1 MKKKRPCFGNVCRT
15 HREKRRIPG
24 GVISRLDDL
33 GIALRLFSLL
43 VLLVL
48 TALLSAAEALLSRL
62 TRKDILNFAEAEGK
76 RYDALASLL
85 HRPRRYS
92 LTITTAKMILM
103 VASVLLFMTLFH
115 YPPAN
120 AALAVVMLVIFTEL
134 FPKNYVQSSSGNA
147 TIQALRV
154 LRIVYWGGC
163 VIFLPLDF
171 IANIAVRVFGGKTR
185 AEQDSLV
192 SPEVLETLGS
202 VGDSQEILEEDDLE
216 MISRILDFP
225 DKVAREIMVAR
236 TDMACLD
243 ISTPEEE
250 VLKTTIEC
258 RHTRIPIY
266 EETIDNIIGV
276 LHVKDMLEYW
286 AAGEPIELRQLIIDR
301 APFFTP
307 ESKKISELF
316 RELRAH
322 KQHLAI
328 VVDEYGGTAGIVTLE
343 NIIEEIVGE
352 IHDEDEVD
360 EEDAYIQLDSNT
372 FSVDARLNLVEL
384 NEKLSTE
391 LEAENIDTIGGF
403 VVDHLGR
410 VPEQNTVFVYR
421 GIRFTI
427 IEADERRIHRVQ
439 IQMPNPLPSE

>member
-1 MKKKRPCFGNVCRT
+1 M
-15 HREKRRIPG
+15 
-24 GVISRLDDL
+24 
-33 GIALRLFSLL
+33 
-43 VLLVL
+43 
-48 TALLSAAEALLSRL
+48 ALLSAAEALLSRL
-62 TRKDILNFAEAEGK
+62 TREDILHFAEAEGK
-76 RYDALASLL
+76 RYDVLASLL
-85 HRPRRYS
+85 RQPRRYS
-92 LTITTAKMILM
+92 LTIITAKTILM

-115 YPPAN
+115 YRVAN

-154 LRIVYWGGC
+154 LRVVYWGGC
-163 VIFLPLDF
+163 VIFIPLNF
-171 IANIAVRVFGGKTR
+171 IANIAVRVFGGKART
-185 AEQDSLV
+185 EQDSLV
-192 SPEVLETLGS
+192 SPEVLETLVN
-202 VGDSQEILEEDDLE
+202 VGDSHEILEEDERE

-243 ISTPEEE
+243 ISTPEGE

-266 EETIDNIIGV
+266 EETIDNMIGV
-276 LHVKDMLEYW
+276 LHVKDMLECW
-286 AAGEPIELRQLIIDR
+286 AAGEPIALRQLIVDR

-316 RELRAH
+316 RELRQH

-352 IHDEDEVD
+352 IHDEDEVG
-360 EEDAYIQLDSNT
+360 EEDAYIQLNANT
-372 FSVDARLNLVEL
+372 YSVDARLNLVEL

-391 LEAENIDTIGGF
+391 LEAENVDTIGGF

-427 IEADERRIHRVQ
+427 IDADERRIHRIQ
-439 IQMPNPLPSE
+439 IQMPNTLPSE

>member
-1 MKKKRPCFGNVCRT
+1 MTKNVFDT
-15 HREKRRIPG
+15 ERIAKDESPSG
-24 GVISRLDDL
+24 GVIPRLDDL

-48 TALLSAAEALLSRL
+48 TALLSVAEALLSRL
-62 TRKDILNFAEAEGK
+62 TREDILNFAGAEEK
-76 RYDALASLL
+76 RYDVLAALL
-85 HRPRRYS
+85 RQPQRYS
-92 LTITTAKMILM
+92 LTIITAKTILM
-103 VASVLLFMTLFH
+103 VASVLLFMTFFH
-115 YPPAN
+115 YRVAN
-120 AALAVVMLVIFTEL
+120 AALAVIVLVIFTEL
-134 FPKNYVQSSSGNA
+134 FPKNYVRSSSGNA
-147 TIQALRV
+147 TIQALRM
-154 LRIVYWGGC
+154 LRVVYWGGC
-163 VIFLPLDF
+163 VIFVPLNF
-171 IANIAVRVFGGKTR
+171 IANIAVRVFGGKAR

-192 SPEVLETLGS
+192 SPEVLETLVN
-202 VGDSQEILEEDDLE
+202 VGDSQEILEEDERE

-286 AAGEPIELRQLIIDR
+286 ADGEPIDLRQLIVGR
-301 APFFTP
+301 TPFFTP
-307 ESKKISELF
+307 ESKKLSELF
-316 RELRAH
+316 RELREH

-352 IHDEDEVD
+352 IHDEDEID
-360 EEDAYIQLDSNT
+360 EQDAYIQLEPNT
-372 FSVDARLNLVEL
+372 YSVDARLNLVEL

-391 LEAENIDTIGGF
+391 LEAENIDTVGGF
-403 VVDHLGR
+403 VVNHLGR
-410 VPEQNTVFVYR
+410 VPEPDTLFVYR

-427 IEADERRIHRVQ
+427 MEADERRVHRIQ
-439 IQMPNPLPSE
+439 IQMPNALSSE

>member
-1 MKKKRPCFGNVCRT
+1 MPKRIAKD
-15 HREKRRIPG
+15 ESSSG

-62 TRKDILNFAEAEGK
+62 TREDILHFAEAEGK
-76 RYDALASLL
+76 RYDVLASLL
-85 HRPRRYS
+85 RQPRRYS
-92 LTITTAKMILM
+92 LTIITAKTILM

-115 YPPAN
+115 YRVAN

-154 LRIVYWGGC
+154 LRVVYWGGC
-163 VIFLPLDF
+163 VIFIPLNF
-171 IANIAVRVFGGKTR
+171 IANIAVRVFGGEART
-185 AEQDSLV
+185 EQDSLV
-192 SPEVLETLGS
+192 SPEVLETLVN
-202 VGDSQEILEEDDLE
+202 VGDSHEILEEDERE
-216 MISRILDFP
+216 MISRILNFP

-243 ISTPEEE
+243 ISTPEGE

-266 EETIDNIIGV
+266 EETIDNMIGV
-276 LHVKDMLEYW
+276 LHVKDMLECW
-286 AAGEPIELRQLIIDR
+286 AAGEPIDLRQLIVGR
-301 APFFTP
+301 TPFFTP

-316 RELRAH
+316 RELRQH

-352 IHDEDEVD
+352 IHDEDEVG
-360 EEDAYIQLDSNT
+360 EQDAYIQLNANT
-372 FSVDARLNLVEL
+372 YSVDARLNLVEL

-391 LEAENIDTIGGF
+391 LEAENIDTVGGF

-427 IEADERRIHRVQ
+427 IDADERRIHRIQ
-439 IQMPNPLPSE
+439 IQMPNTLPSE

>member
-1 MKKKRPCFGNVCRT
+1 M
-15 HREKRRIPG
+15 
-24 GVISRLDDL
+24 ISRLDDL

-48 TALLSAAEALLSRL
+48 MALLSAAEALLSRL
-62 TRKDILNFAEAEGK
+62 TREDILHFAEAEGK
-76 RYDALASLL
+76 RYDVLASLL
-85 HRPRRYS
+85 RQPRRYS
-92 LTITTAKMILM
+92 LTIITAKTILM

-115 YPPAN
+115 YRVAN

-154 LRIVYWGGC
+154 LRVVYWGGC
-163 VIFLPLDF
+163 VIFIPLNF
-171 IANIAVRVFGGKTR
+171 IANIAVRVFGGEART
-185 AEQDSLV
+185 EQDSLV
-192 SPEVLETLGS
+192 SPEVLETLVN
-202 VGDSQEILEEDDLE
+202 VGDSHEILEEDERE
-216 MISRILDFP
+216 MISRILNFP

-243 ISTPEEE
+243 ISTPEGE

-266 EETIDNIIGV
+266 EETIDNMIGV
-276 LHVKDMLEYW
+276 LHVKDMLECW
-286 AAGEPIELRQLIIDR
+286 AAGEPIDLRQLIVNR
-301 APFFTP
+301 TPFFTP

-316 RELRAH
+316 RELRQH

-352 IHDEDEVD
+352 IHDEDEVG
-360 EEDAYIQLDSNT
+360 EEDAYIQLNANT
-372 FSVDARLNLVEL
+372 YSVDARLNLVEL

-391 LEAENIDTIGGF
+391 LEAENVDTIGGF

-427 IEADERRIHRVQ
+427 IDADERRIHRIQ
-439 IQMPNPLPSE
+439 IQMPNTLPSE